1 MVQDGEKLKAKAAA
15 AEEKVKALT
24 AEKAQLVSDKSA
36 AEREARA
43 LSGKLESLTK
53 DSEKL
58 RSSNQKMKEVQAAC
72 AAAEKR

>member
-1 MVQDGEKLKAKAAA
+1 LQDGEKLKSKVAA
-15 AEEKVKALT
+15 AEEKVKVLT
-24 AEKAQLVSDKSA
+24 AEKSQAVSDKSS

-58 RSSNQKMKEVQAAC
+58 RSANQKMKEVQAAC